1 MTPFLFIIVKMKKKK
16 LYSSPTTDVV
26 KIKTEGILCTSS
38 LDAIVSTLE
47 FGSPF
52 SGNIEVEW

>member
-1 MTPFLFIIVKMKKKK
+1 MKKKK